1 MAPPVGAIGVQTRP
15 CRTGG
20 ILVRRSG
27 PLLLLF
33 LAPLSLLAIPACE
46 SEGEAPALRPEPGSP
61 VYHARVSPDPEAGTL
76 EASWTI
82 SFVPAEGVGSVSL
95 LLARGLEIRFLEG
108 EGVAGY
114 REEPFDFVPD
124 WRQVVLELDEARA
137 DGSVTVVME
146 YAGVPA
152 LPGSR
157 INQIAPEWV
166 ELSVDSGWHPFFA
179 PFDQQMRGEL
189 EVVLPESWVI
199 SASGPAAFR
208 EDRWVI
214 RNELPQID
222 VAFLGAPGLSR
233 VSGDRV
239 SVLYRDTEPAVVEAV
254 AEAGASCAAYLNER
268 YGEEASLPHTTLVL
282 SDRPANAYA
291 RLGHI
296 VLSRVDPDD
305 RPNLSQFLCHE
316 LAHFWTMGA
325 DPMSVH
331 HWMSEAMAEY
341 VAGRYVRERFGPEV
355 FGQLVE
361 RWARVGRGQGPVWT
375 DGMTGRSS
383 DVIMYRTAPYLLSL
397 LEERI
402 GEETFD
408 RFLERYMIRD
418 VATTQELLGH
428 LEEVAGAETGRWFGE
443 LLAQG
448 PVEERR

>member
-1 MAPPVGAIGVQTRP
+1 
-15 CRTGG
+15 
-20 ILVRRSG
+20 VRRSG
-27 PLLLLF
+27 PLLLLLLTPLSF
-33 LAPLSLLAIPACE
+33 LALPACE
-46 SEGEAPALRPEPGSP
+46 SDRGAHALRPEPGSP
-61 VYHARVSPDPEAGTL
+61 VYQARISPDPETGTL
-76 EASWTI
+76 EAAWTI

-114 REEPFDFVPD
+114 REDPFDFVPD
-124 WRQVVLELDEARA
+124 WRQVVVELKEARPA
-137 DGSVTVVME
+137 GPVTVEIE
-146 YAGVPA
+146 YGGVPA
-152 LPGSR
+152 LPVSR

-179 PFDQQMRGEL
+179 GFDQQMRGEL
-189 EVVLPESWVI
+189 EVLLPATWVI
-199 SASGPAAFR
+199 SAPGAVTFR

-222 VAFLGAPGLSR
+222 VAFLGAPGLNR
-233 VSGDRV
+233 AAGDRV
-239 SVLYRDTEPAVVEAV
+239 SVLHRGAGPAVVDAV
-254 AEAGASCAAYLNER
+254 GEAGASCAAYLNER
-268 YGEEASLPHTTLVL
+268 FGGDAPLPHTTLVL

-296 VLSRVDPDD
+296 VLSQVDPDD
-305 RPNLSQFLCHE
+305 RANLSRFLCHE

-331 HWMSEAMAEY
+331 HWMSEALAEY

-355 FGQLVE
+355 FDVLVE
-361 RWARVGRGQGPVWT
+361 QWARAGRGHGPVWT

-428 LEEVAGAETGRWFGE
+428 LEEVAGAEVARWFRE
-443 LLAQG
+443 LLAG
-448 PVEERR
+448 EPPDFTSPA